1 MIMSNDRKQFEIFT
15 IMKKK
20 ANGNYY
26 NILQQ
31 ALKHF
36 PTLLVYMKSI
46 YLIYFAHMS
55 IVCMCAR
62 FLRRIFFSRRAGSL
76 SRGFFSITWTYSTC
90 ANLSETGTEVPNLY
104 GEINR

>member
-76 SRGFFSITWTYSTC
+76 SRGFFLQLLERIPLVRIC
-90 ANLSETGTEVPNLY
+90 RKRVPRY
-104 GEINR
+104 RIYMAK